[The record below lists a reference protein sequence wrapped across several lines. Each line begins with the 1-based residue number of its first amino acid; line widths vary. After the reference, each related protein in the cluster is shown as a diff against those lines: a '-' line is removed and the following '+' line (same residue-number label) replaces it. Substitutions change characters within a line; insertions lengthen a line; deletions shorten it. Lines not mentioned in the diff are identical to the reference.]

1 MTTQINRHHRD
12 PRLGIG
18 IGTILTT
25 VAAVVALAVA
35 VAFISLP
42 HSGRAHSAATG
53 SAAGAYFPL
62 IHFYG
67 TGAPPVARP
76 SQPATSTQRSSSD
89 LPSQHFYGL
98 QP

>member
-1 MTTQINRHHRD
+1 MTTQINRHHLD
-12 PRLGIG
+12 PRIG
-18 IGTILTT
+18 IGTIVTT

-35 VAFISLP
+35 VAFITLP
-42 HSGRAHSAATG
+42 HAGRAHSAAPG
-53 SAAGAYFPL
+53 SAAVAYAPL

-67 TGAPPVARP
+67 TGAPPVAHH
-76 SQPATSTQRSSSD
+76 SQPATSTQTSSSD